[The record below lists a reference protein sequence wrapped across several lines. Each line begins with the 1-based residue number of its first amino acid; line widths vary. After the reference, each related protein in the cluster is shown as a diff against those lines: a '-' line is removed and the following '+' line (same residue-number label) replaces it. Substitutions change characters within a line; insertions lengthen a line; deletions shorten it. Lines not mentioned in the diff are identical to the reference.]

1 MCRRFGSFSIK
12 CNDFKR
18 SSGAGCQ
25 EQTGHSRTSLGE
37 LEVEP
42 AVGSEIDAVDI
53 IAALKRFGYSD
64 LTGRQIKA
72 LVTTDRRVVYAED
85 YYGDGTWWEVG
96 AVKGHV
102 PVYGLRLKEDDAA

>member
-1 MCRRFGSFSIK
+1 MKNRFEVFSL
-12 CNDFKR
+12 DVYMDE
-18 SSGAGCQ
+18 AGCWT
-25 EQTGHSRTSLGE
+25 ENSRTSLGE

-42 AVGSEIDAVDI
+42 AVGSEIDSVDI